1 MDNIR
6 IGQGIDIHRFQSGR
20 RCVLGGIEI
29 PGAVWLMGHSDAD
42 VIVHALMDAILGALG
57 RQDIGT
63 FFPDS
68 DAQYKDVD
76 SCVLLS
82 RVWRMAVEGGW
93 RVVNADITLLAE
105 VPKIKPFVQ
114 PMRERLAGL
123 VDTDPER
130 ITIKATTCE
139 QMGFIG
145 RQEGV
150 WSSAVV
156 LLSR

>member
-29 PGAVWLMGHSDAD
+29 PGAVGLMGHSDAD

-114 PMRERLAGL
+114 PMRERLARLKLRRVSRWDSL
-123 VDTDPER
+123 VGKR
-130 ITIKATTCE
+130 
-139 QMGFIG
+139 GFG
-145 RQEGV
+145 HLR
-150 WSSAVV
+150 
-156 LLSR
+156 

>member
-6 IGQGIDIHRFQSGR
+6 IGQGIDVHRFQSGR
-20 RCVLGGIEI
+20 RCILGGIEI
-29 PGAVWLMGHSDAD
+29 PDSVGLMGHSDAD

-63 FFPDS
+63 LFPDT
-68 DAQYKDVD
+68 DAQFKDAD
-76 SCVLLS
+76 SCLLLS
-82 RVWRMAVEGGW
+82 RVWKLAVQEGW
-93 RVVNADITLLAE
+93 KVVNADITLLAE
-105 VPKIKPFVQ
+105 TPKIKPFVQ
-114 PMRERLAGL
+114 AMRERLAGV
-123 VDTDPER
+123 VDAEPER

-145 RQEGV
+145 RKEGV